1 MGCIMMKILKLK
13 SVLEPGDLGRQG
25 THTYIGCYCVH
36 PATRA
41 NAVTVET

>member
-1 MGCIMMKILKLK
+1 MGCILMKISKLK
-13 SVLEPGDLGRQG
+13 SVLVPGDFGRHG
-25 THTYIGCYCVH
+25 KHTYIVCYCVH